1 MALVPNSLDIL
12 SVEYVGMNWKDWTY
26 QFFLTGQ
33 PFSISFSITYTGVV
47 MLGRSISVLCLYQS
61 YCGQEYT
68 QGCAQALR

>member
-47 MLGRSISVLCLYQS
+47 MLGRNISVLCLYQA
-61 YCGQEYT
+61 YCGQEYI
-68 QGCAQALR
+68 QGHAQALR